1 MRNLRTRKRIF
12 HIATIIF
19 IVVSLCFSVFRF
31 SAVFGRVVEA
41 VKDCATSIAYYVLFM
56 FKKEYLVSPSIGI
69 FPDNIET
76 ILPLTIEEF
85 ERLLD
90 VWWAIL
96 TNSTF
101 IEIYL
106 DEVGDVIYN
115 VSQTLMILFLPT
127 IALCFLV
134 ALLYGVKDTAH
145 NVDSKS
151 LIFWRKIYARII
163 RPAKF
168 YVKKYLRFFKKRK
181 WYVRTVALIW
191 LYNLSGLTIII
202 ETVAWYFYFAVSFDW
217 EATLVWIAKVL
228 ADFTVPLF
236 FFPGFVWF
244 IIVYKIFDYFRVK
257 IGIAGIKGGIE
268 KIVKFLKEY
277 LGAKFLNGKQRS
289 KKTSFLTQLKTISES
304 KILRPQAQKGFLNR
318 TKQFPDFPWIVYA
331 RYIIDCRKKHV
342 LYNWTRFQTLFIFL
356 KWASKNE
363 SKHTD
368 EQKRWIR
375 RHLRRH
381 WNYNFENY
389 RFGYETK
396 NDIFDDGLEL
406 VTLYD
411 ALENYGKQFFLYSQP
426 DPLDMSNYPIRAD
439 FEIIDEGNLPEFK
452 NNLTELNTYASHNRT
467 QWSHRINY
475 DAFRLGEQFDPSNP
489 ENHSF
494 EYGIKVV
501 MERDKERKNQLTRRQ
516 SSYDD
521 TDPTQNND
529 LEEVDTKIRT
539 HVATCDN
546 FTYQEDLSD
555 AQRAESLSI
564 DNTALMTKIYIRS
577 SKNIRFYVP
586 FFAIDEAIY
595 LLASLI
601 FDAIYLFLRRK
612 KGSNT
617 ALERFL
623 WLLYTPIYRHYTRYK
638 NIFSYYPL
646 ELKIEDGADNEILSE
661 DKKIPLISLVAY
673 RGRFRTDA
681 LGAFYYRKIKS
692 ATMGLSD
699 VPMYHD
705 KSMTMEEMVSQNSYM
720 VKDFTKAFSG
730 NWSNKRKK
738 LEKRTK

>member
-12 HIATIIF
+12 HIVTIIF

-56 FKKEYLVSPSIGI
+56 FKKEYLVTPSIGI

-76 ILPLTIEEF
+76 ILPLTLEEF
-85 ERLLD
+85 ETLMET
-90 VWWAIL
+90 WFAIF
-96 TNSTF
+96 SDSVF

-106 DEVGDVIYN
+106 EKVGDVIYQ
-115 VSQTLMILFLPT
+115 VSQTLMVLSLPT
-127 IALCFLV
+127 IGFCILIFAV
-134 ALLYGVKDTAH
+134 YGITDTAH
-145 NVDSKS
+145 NVDSKF
-151 LIFWRKIYARII
+151 LIFWRGIYRRTI

-168 YVKKYLRFFKKRK
+168 YALKYRRFLKKKK
-181 WYVRTVALIW
+181 WYKRALALIW
-191 LYNLSGLTIII
+191 FYNLSGLTMAL
-202 ETVAWYFYFAVSFDW
+202 ETVAWYFFFAVSFDF
-217 EATLVWIAKVL
+217 EMTLVWIAKL
-228 ADFTVPLF
+228 FADFTVPLF
-236 FFPGFVWF
+236 FFPVWVWV
-244 IIVYKIFDYFRVK
+244 IIGYKIFDYSRVK
-257 IGIAGIKGGIE
+257 IGVAGIKGGIE
-268 KIVKFLKEY
+268 KTIKFLKEY

-304 KILRPQAQKGFLNR
+304 KILRPQAKNGFLNR

-342 LYNWTRFQTLFIFL
+342 LYNWAGFHTLFLFL
-356 KWASKNE
+356 KWASANE
-363 SKHTD
+363 LKHTD
-368 EQKRWIR
+368 EQKRCIR

-396 NDIFDDGLEL
+396 NDIFDDGLEP

-452 NNLTELNTYASHNRT
+452 NNLTELNTYASHRRS

-516 SSYDD
+516 SSYDENE
-521 TDPTQNND
+521 PTQNND

-577 SKNIRFYVP
+577 SKSIRFYVP

-595 LLASLI
+595 LIATAI
-601 FDAIYLFLRRK
+601 FDAVYLYLRKK

-617 ALERFL
+617 ALERFM
-623 WLLYTPIYRHYTRYK
+623 WVLYTPIYRHYTRYK

-681 LGAFYYRKIKS
+681 LGAFYYKKIKS
-692 ATMGLSD
+692 ATIGLSD
-699 VPMYHD
+699 VPMYKD
-705 KSMTMEEMVSQNSYM
+705 KSMTMEEMVAQNSYM

-730 NWSNKRKK
+730 SWSDKRKK
-738 LEKRTK
+738 LEKQAK